1 MKSVGRE
8 EEEKKKKKETIDR
21 RASQSIGRSWKRKVT
36 ECDREWYEVN
46 DLFAFLRSFTEALA
60 EPLLRASAASHHIQH
75 ERVAST
81 GPLVIALGVA
91 YVPETERE
99 KRTSLKSVLRPG
111 ETISGIVKIYLW
123 IVGKELMINDG

>member
-1 MKSVGRE
+1 MERE
-8 EEEKKKKKETIDR
+8 EEEKKRSIAEHRTWTLVKAQSDRVKENDT
-21 RASQSIGRSWKRKVT
+21 
-36 ECDREWYEVN
+36 VN

-91 YVPETERE
+91 YVPETERK
-99 KRTSLKSVLRPG
+99 KRTLLKSVLRD
-111 ETISGIVKIYLW
+111 EKWNSIDSLMKLNKRINMNKLYWVKNW
-123 IVGKELMINDG
+123 KVKN